1 MKLCLFKAFQGHT
14 QVTLVPGQDIHPA
27 SVSSID
33 RLCSFNHIRLDIN
46 TRRARNKPERSSGL
60 GPRGRG
66 VIKLPKSRC
75 SMFSLSA
82 LRLLHCWPQMIFV
95 LKYKGKV
102 LNFKL
107 RQENITWK
115 KMGGVFFLNIVEFD
129 LHKSQE
135 FYGDKMWW
143 KKVPGDA
150 FSTSPAARHLPTFA
164 RAGKGCHS
172 VFVCSVS
179 SSQDLQFAVQ
189 AELSPG
195 PHRLTAQRFLAAAFE
210 GVVTSCYKRL
220 KNSLHLQHTW
230 PALPF
235 KHASL
240 LLKNA
245 GWPKD
250 KQGKLRPVYSWDF
263 FSILCNKKKLDFHKE
278 LLATSY
284 CDMTFSEIV
293 YCILNLLQTTWYM
306 WIYVE

>member
-75 SMFSLSA
+75 SMFSLSS
-82 LRLLHCWPQMIFV
+82 LRLLHCWPQMFFV

-115 KMGGVFFLNIVEFD
+115 NNGGVLFFNIVEFD

-143 KKVPGDA
+143 KSSWWRVFNISSCKTSSNICTRRKRLSFCFCLLCILVSRSPICCASWA
-150 FSTSPAARHLPTFA
+150 FSRAASADCTA
-164 RAGKGCHS
+164 VS
-172 VFVCSVS
+172 CSC
-179 SSQDLQFAVQ
+179 FW
-189 AELSPG
+189 
-195 PHRLTAQRFLAAAFE
+195 R
-210 GVVTSCYKRL
+210 C
-220 KNSLHLQHTW
+220 
-230 PALPF
+230 
-235 KHASL
+235 
-240 LLKNA
+240 
-245 GWPKD
+245 
-250 KQGKLRPVYSWDF
+250 
-263 FSILCNKKKLDFHKE
+263 CNK
-278 LLATSY
+278 
-284 CDMTFSEIV
+284 
-293 YCILNLLQTTWYM
+293 LLQE
-306 WIYVE
+306 VEEFASSAAHIAGPSIQACIIAAQECRMAEG